1 MNLLFSNDRH
11 GEYPPS
17 WYAATVDPLAPFPEL
32 HGAERADV
40 CIIGAGYTGLSA
52 ALHLAQAGADVILLE
67 AHRVGFG
74 ASGRNGG
81 QVGQGQRIDQI
92 VLEKQYG
99 IDRARALWT
108 VASAAVRLVRDLIAA
123 HHIPARWCDGI
134 LHADCHARDVVRTHA
149 YAEHLARNYGYD
161 GMEPLDRDGL
171 RAIVK
176 TDAYQGGALDHGSGH
191 IHPLAFAL
199 GLARAAKT
207 AGVRIFEKSHALHLN
222 CGSQPV
228 VRTGKGHVMCDQ
240 VIVATNGYLGT
251 LVRGVPRKVMPINN
265 FIVATEPLP
274 EGTVLTR
281 NVAVA
286 DSRFVVNYFRMS
298 HDGRLLFGGG
308 ESYGYRFPADI
319 GAVVAKPMRWI
330 FPQLRNVKP
339 DYAWGGT
346 LAITMNRMPHF
357 ARLTPNVLSASGY
370 SGHGLAL
377 ATLAGRIMAEALRG
391 QVDRFDLMADLPSP
405 DFPGGGLLRAP
416 LLALAM
422 GWYAMRDR
430 LGL

>member
-32 HGAERADV
+32 HGAERADICV
-40 CIIGAGYTGLSA
+40 VGAGYTGLSA

-81 QVGQGQRIDQI
+81 QVGQGQRVDQI
-92 VLEKQYG
+92 VLEKRHG
-99 IDRARALWT
+99 MDKARALWA
-108 VASAAVRLVRDLIAA
+108 VASAAVQLVRDLIAA

-134 LHADCHARDVVRTHA
+134 LYADCHARDVAGTHV

-161 GMEPLDRDGL
+161 GMTPLDRDGL

-176 TDAYQGGALDHGSGH
+176 TDAYQGGALDRGSGH
-191 IHPLAFAL
+191 VHPLAFAL
-199 GLARAAKT
+199 GLARAAKV

-222 CGSQPV
+222 FGSRPI

-240 VIVATNGYLGT
+240 MIVAANGYLGT

-274 EGTVLTR
+274 EGAVLTR

-298 HDGRLLFGGG
+298 HDNRLLFGGG

-319 GAVVAKPMRWI
+319 GAVVAKPMRRI
-330 FPQLRNVKP
+330 FPQLRNTAL

-346 LAITMNRMPHF
+346 LAITMSRMPHF
-357 ARLTPNVLSASGY
+357 ARLAPNVLSASGY

-391 QVDRFDLMADLPSP
+391 ETGRFDLMAHLPNP
-405 DFPGGGLLRAP
+405 DFPGGGVLRAP

-422 GWYAMRDR
+422 SWYAMRDR